1 MSIVIREARPED
13 AEALI
18 AHVQQLTEEP
28 DIDVPLEPGEFTY
41 TPEQERKI
49 IQEYA
54 EADNAAFFV
63 ALSDGQIVGVLTI
76 HGGKRKR
83 TRHAASFGISVRRE
97 SRNQGV
103 GNTLLLAA
111 IAWARQGGIIKR
123 IELHVYARNQTA
135 IHLYEKHG
143 FRIEGRRQRAVLQNG
158 EYLDDYVMALL
169 L

>member
-18 AHVQQLTEEP
+18 AHVQRLAEEP
-28 DIDVPLEPGEFTY
+28 DIDVPLEPGEFTH

-54 EADNAAFFV
+54 EADNAAFYV
-63 ALSDGQIVGVLTI
+63 AESEGQIIGALTI

-97 SRNQGV
+97 FRNQGV
-103 GNTLLLAA
+103 GNALLSAA
-111 IAWARQGGIIKR
+111 IAWAKRSGIIKR
-123 IELHVYARNQTA
+123 IELQVYARNQMA
-135 IHLYEKHG
+135 IHLYERHG
-143 FRIEGRRQRAVLQNG
+143 FQIEGRRQRAVLQNG
-158 EYLDDYVMALL
+158 EFLDDYVMALL